1 MLLEAQSVQT
11 VHDLAVRAARVVER
25 VVRGL
30 TAGARQKAKRGRARI
45 RGRRIELVEPDVE
58 AREDAVVRE
67 VRSFEVVVRERADV
81 EDDDVKGR
89 VLRGDPRGQ
98 LRDAVLFVV
107 EEGLV
112 PGVHFLGRHDGVG
125 RGRGVREV
133 EDLFVRLRGV
143 GRDCGHR
150 AHRGRG
156 RRKEGLHDEED
167 EIERRDR
174 RDAHEVPQEIVGKEN
189 HEAPAHH
196 AEVDEV
202 PGELHD
208 VVHGKAR
215 DSRLVGEDRVD
226 PGEPALRPE
235 KGRAEDERNERV
247 QAMKPLPADRNEK
260 EEEER
265 RVQKEV
271 EAQIARV
278 GEREL
283 PDEVDVPDAEPE
295 VGGRRHGGFLRSGH
309 LLAPSAAGV
318 STAGAAGVSD
328 GAEEAARAGAR
339 TS

>member
-1 MLLEAQSVQT
+1 MVL
-11 VHDLAVRAARVVER
+11 
-25 VVRGL
+25 
-30 TAGARQKAKRGRARI
+30 K
-45 RGRRIELVEPDVE
+45 
-58 AREDAVVRE
+58 

-89 VLRGDPRGQ
+89 VLRRNPRGQ

-107 EEGLV
+107 KERFV

-125 RGRGVREV
+125 RRRGVGEV
-133 EDLFVRLRGV
+133 EDLLVRL
-143 GRDCGHR
+143 GRIGRHGGHR
-150 AHRGRG
+150 AHGGGRG
-156 RRKEGLHDEED
+156 HEEGLHDEED

-174 RDAHEVPQEIVGKEN
+174 RDAHEVPEQIVGEEN

-215 DSRLVGEDRVD
+215 DPRLVGEDRVD
-226 PGEPALRPE
+226 ARKPALRPE
-235 KGRAEDERNERV
+235 KRRAEHERNERV
-247 QAMKPLPADRNEK
+247 EAVEPLSADRNEQ

-283 PDEVDVPDAEPE
+283 PDEVDVPDTEPK
-295 VGGRRHGGFLRSGH
+295 
-309 LLAPSAAGV
+309 
-318 STAGAAGVSD
+318 
-328 GAEEAARAGAR
+328 
-339 TS
+339 